1 MAEADLL
8 RQHADV
14 LFRTDAAGRLVA
26 LNEPDGEAP
35 PRLFLGRGRTNHV
48 VRFRSD
54 VSALTVG
61 ACLRLCAL
69 LPPWD
74 GRPADSSLFEPLRL
88 ALGGEALIAVEERGS
103 AFLFGERVDPP
114 VDAEAILIDER
125 SAHLLERNFP
135 YTQANLG
142 WRSPVVGVIEDG
154 AVVSACYSAR
164 RTATACE
171 AGVDT
176 EESYRGR
183 GYAPLVVAGW
193 RTVVELTGAV
203 PLYSTTWDNAV
214 VGQFA
219 SARRAIA
226 SSVLAQTARL

>member
-35 PRLFLGRGRTNHV
+35 PRLFLARGRANHL

-54 VSALTVG
+54 VSAPTVD
-61 ACLRLCAL
+61 ACIRLCAL

-74 GRPADSSLFEPLRL
+74 GRPAGPSLFEPLRL
-88 ALGGEALIAVEERGS
+88 ALGGDAPIAVEERGS
-103 AFLFGERVDPP
+103 AFLFEERVDLR
-114 VDAEAILIDER
+114 VAAEAVVIEEQ
-125 SAHLLERNFP
+125 SAHLLERHFLF
-135 YTQANLG
+135 TRANLG

-164 RTATACE
+164 RTAAACE

-176 EESYRGR
+176 EEPYRGR
-183 GYAPLVVAGW
+183 GYAPAVVSA
-193 RTVVELTGAV
+193 RRHAVVLSGAV
-203 PLYSTTWDNAV
+203 ALYSTTWDNA
-214 VGQFA
+214 A
-219 SARRAIA
+219 SLSVARKLSMVPYAETLSLR
-226 SSVLAQTARL
+226 

>member
-1 MAEADLL
+1 MTEADLL

-54 VSALTVG
+54 VSALTVD

-164 RTATACE
+164 RTPAACE

-176 EESYRGR
+176 EEPYRGR

-203 PLYSTTWDNAV
+203 PLYSTTWDNA
-214 VGQFA
+214 A
-219 SARRAIA
+219 SLSVARKLSMVPYAETL
-226 SSVLAQTARL
+226 SLT